1 MEGSQVFSC
10 NTSGGFMSRLSKNS
24 ENLFLKVEND
34 KVSGRGYVCN
44 AEGKNGYI
52 DDFSFAIT
60 EVGTVSIGEYN
71 HAEAL
76 FFNARVANLY
86 GAKKA
91 QIALPNLKNMDLVLG
106 LLNRLKKNAENQG
119 DDWNSNSQP
128 ASKPAVA
135 PAPSEP
141 IQKKMEE
148 KPVTPA
154 PGANPS
160 PVFEKKEEK
169 VEKKPAEPVKKN
181 SEDGKKLNSEEFHKR
196 MEKLTVLKE
205 CGLLGEKEFN
215 AKKIELVS
223 EFCDLTEFNEKIQK
237 MIILKDCGVLS
248 DKEFEANRTDIIKE
262 CCNVDTTDMDE
273 YRRNIQKLTYL
284 ELGGVIT
291 EEECAKSKVL
301 LVEDVD
307 FALTDEK
314 DVFQNKLRK
323 LPILLES
330 DLIDKAEYNEKVEA
344 LMNMIEVS
352 PDDPFDSMVDKL
364 NKWPLLAEEQYI
376 SQSDLKAKQKDMIAR
391 CVNMSWTNMEE
402 LEEIVGKMTAL
413 KQGDWMSDIEYY
425 GKKEELLRQIDEIE
439 DYPKRLQARMMLPRI
454 GFISEKDY
462 MSWRQR
468 CIDEVLSPC
477 ADMMEFK
484 GKANNLMELQ
494 KAGVITEN
502 EFIEFKSKLMSEL

>member
-10 NTSGGFMSRLSKNS
+10 NTSSGFMSRLSKNT

-60 EVGTVSIGEYN
+60 EVGSVTIGEYN
-71 HAEAL
+71 NTSAL
-76 FFNARVANLY
+76 IFGARVANLY

-91 QIALPNLKNMDLVLG
+91 QIALPNLKNMDLVVG

-119 DDWNSNSQP
+119 DDWQNTTSSSAP
-128 ASKPAVA
+128 AAA

-141 IQKKMEE
+141 VQKVVPET
-148 KPVTPA
+148 PVVTP
-154 PGANPS
+154 S
-160 PVFEKKEEK
+160 VSKTPVVEETKKNVIEQ
-169 VEKKPAEPVKKN
+169 KPAEPVKK
-181 SEDGKKLNSEEFHKR
+181 SSDDGKKINSEEFHKR
-196 MEKLTVLKE
+196 MEKLTVLRE
-205 CGLLGEKEFN
+205 CGLLGEKEYN
-215 AKKIELVS
+215 AKKIELVG

-237 MIILKDCGVLS
+237 MVILKDCGVLS
-248 DKEFEANRTDIIKE
+248 EKEFEANRTDIIKE
-262 CCNVDTTDMDE
+262 CCNVDTPDMDE
-273 YRRNIQKLTYL
+273 YRRNIQKLSFL

-291 EEECAKSKVL
+291 EEECTKSKAM
-301 LVEDVD
+301 LVQDVD
-307 FALTDEK
+307 FALTDDK
-314 DVFQNKLRK
+314 DTFSMKLKK
-323 LPILLES
+323 LPILMES
-330 DLIDKAEYNEKVEA
+330 DLITRAEYDEKVA
-344 LMNMIEVS
+344 HLMEMIDVT
-352 PDDPFDSMVDKL
+352 PDDPFESLVDKL

-376 SQSDLKAKQKDMIAR
+376 SSTDLKAKQKDMIAR
-391 CVNMSWTNMEE
+391 CINMSWTNMEE
-402 LEEIVGKMTAL
+402 LEDVVGKMTAL
-413 KQGDWMSDIEYY
+413 KQGEWLSDIEYY

-462 MSWRQR
+462 AAWRQR
-468 CIDEVLSPC
+468 CIDEVFSPC

-494 KAGVITEN
+494 KAGVITET
-502 EFIEFKSKLMSEL
+502 EFVEFKSKLMSEL